1 MQSRY
6 EELGDSI
13 REMKGKASHL
23 NVEVSEAAELRTTLR
38 VQRESM
44 LESAEAEYQANLKE
58 TAESR
63 REELPQYQ
71 EIVNRL
77 EMLNQRISRMGE
89 VNPLAAQEYDEINQG
104 YVFFQEQ
111 QQDLENSI
119 TDLHTTIE
127 RLNKT
132 TKSRFLAAFEE
143 VGNAFEDIFGR
154 LFQGGEARMFLLDPN
169 DPLETGV
176 DIEVKP
182 PGKRPSNI
190 MLLSAGEKALTALS
204 LLFAVF
210 SVRPSPFCILDEVDA
225 TLDDVN
231 VGRFGK

>member
-1 MQSRY
+1 MTDKKVALTEINGKVAGGQAEVHRIEDGVSQNTARKIRREEEQHESREKRKRLQESLAQSEEEIFAFQDEKAKVAAEQAERDRVLREMQSRY

-44 LESAEAEYQANLKE
+44 LESAEAEYQVNLKE

-89 VNPLAAQEYDEINQG
+89 VNPLAAQEYDEINQK
-104 YVFFQEQ
+104 YVFFTRTATRSRKFHHRSPHYDRETEQ
-111 QQDLENSI
+111 DDEIPL
-119 TDLHTTIE
+119 L
-127 RLNKT
+127 
-132 TKSRFLAAFEE
+132 
-143 VGNAFEDIFGR
+143 
-154 LFQGGEARMFLLDPN
+154 GG
-169 DPLETGV
+169 
-176 DIEVKP
+176 
-182 PGKRPSNI
+182 
-190 MLLSAGEKALTALS
+190 
-204 LLFAVF
+204 
-210 SVRPSPFCILDEVDA
+210 VR
-225 TLDDVN
+225 
-231 VGRFGK
+231 GGG